1 MRYVP
6 IRLERERRDEAYRI
20 YLTDTLKIISENTA
34 KLGGNAVSI
43 RFYDIIHGGTNQKA
57 EKTSEEIISEL
68 VRKGGIKIK

>member
-43 RFYDIIHGGTNQKA
+43 RFYDIIHGGTNQKI